1 MAATKVWGGTARR
14 ERFGADAMTA
24 RPEYLTVVD
33 GGPPSASP
41 NQEES
46 TVTSEQNGSQRQ
58 PTVEE
63 LEHKCGTL
71 VQALAL
77 LDELGIAREFD
88 LHVTDFPESALR
100 ATGAYEATRPGDRP
114 LYKSP
119 QRMLERLAADAGTA
133 YAMPGGSLEAMYGS
147 EAVAG
152 IDESVVSFLEDQV
165 QLIRGAAWDLTM
177 AIGRLLA
184 GRPCFPGDE
193 SRLGAIGAAGSRS
206 VDQEQGEAGNV
217 AVLGVV

>member
-1 MAATKVWGGTARR
+1 
-14 ERFGADAMTA
+14 MTA
-24 RPEYLTVVD
+24 VHKVNTLLLDPH
-33 GGPPSASP
+33 
-41 NQEES
+41 QEES
-46 TVTSEQNGSQRQ
+46 TVTGEQNSSQRQ

-77 LDELGIAREFD
+77 LDEIGIAREFD

-133 YAMPGGSLEAMYGS
+133 YAMPGGSLEDMYGS

-193 SRLGAIGAAGSRS
+193 SRLGALETEEAEVGGSS
-206 VDQEQGEAGNV
+206 TCGTS
-217 AVLGVV
+217 GVRRVGLRDPI